1 MPLTLVTGPANAE
14 KAGVVLDRLR
24 AAIERE
30 PILVVPTSPDRAR
43 YQRELADEGIVFGV
57 RVQTFG
63 RLLGE
68 VASRAGATGRPLG
81 TVARERLAVSA
92 ARRAGLT
99 VLAASAATPGFPA
112 AACRLFDELAWD
124 RIAPQRWTQAL
135 RAWAADDAG
144 RREYADELGRLY
156 AAYRSELDRIGR
168 PDEALHQAAALDALR
183 EEPGRWGATPVL
195 FYGFDDLTALQVDAV
210 TALAATEAEVTIS
223 LTYEAGRHA
232 FAARGETVAELAPR
246 ADERIALDANDAHY
260 APEARAALHHLE
272 RRLFEDGGEEERD
285 GADRPESPSG
295 EAAAPTADRSAGAS
309 DPGAARAAA
318 LFADSGDAALTLFDD
333 LAARSG
339 AAAADPPGP
348 IVVRRG
354 ADGVAAGDAVV
365 FLEGG
370 GERAELELVAA
381 EVARLIRDEG
391 VPADEIAVV
400 LRQPDEASALVGQVF
415 EAYGVPIALT
425 RGTQLGHTP
434 LGRGFV
440 ALLRATTGGSAADVL
455 AYLRTPGR
463 IRATQWVDALEAE
476 LRRRGRRT
484 AADARALWERR
495 HPDLPLDA
503 LDRVADAQ
511 RRGPVELLERLG
523 QELASLFAGPHRRS
537 APILDAGEAEEA
549 RVLREGRR
557 ALADL
562 ADAAQLDRRLVP
574 EPAELAALLDALPVQ
589 LGERDAPGA
598 VQVTDPKSLRAR
610 RVQALFL
617 CRLQEGSFPA
627 PARPEPFLGDDERRQ
642 VNAASGLRLRAHED
656 VLGAER
662 YLLYAAVSRP
672 QRRLYLGWHAA
683 DDEGDPAVRS
693 AFVDDVA
700 RLFGDAPLDRR
711 RHRDLGAV
719 GWAGPSIP
727 CEREEQRARAHAAPP
742 VREPVAAPLTHP
754 AVLGELRAR
763 EAWAASGLETWA
775 SCPVKW
781 FVERLLRPEPL
792 EPDPEAMV
800 RGTLAHRVLEEA
812 LRRLADGGGLTPAHL
827 PAAREA
833 VRESLDELAGRI
845 RMSVDPSRRK
855 AMHRRLEADLL
866 RYVEAAALSRSQF
879 VPRHFEHR
887 FEGLDAGDGI
897 RLHGTVDRIDVR
909 GDEAILFDYKGK
921 TAYPQA
927 DWVEEG
933 RFQLAVYALAAR
945 KLLGLQPVGALYQ
958 PLGAEDLRPR
968 GALRD
973 DADED
978 VAVVG
983 KDRLSAEEFEQL
995 LDEAVGA
1002 AVSAAREARDGA
1014 LEPRPEKCAWGGG
1027 CAYPTICRCE
1037 A

>member
-24 AAIERE
+24 AVLERE

-43 YQRELADEGIVFGV
+43 YQRELADEGLVFGV
-57 RVQTFG
+57 RVETFG

-68 VASRAGATGRPLG
+68 VASRAGASGRLLG
-81 TVARERLAVSA
+81 PVARRRVA
-92 ARRAGLT
+92 AAAAGRADLR
-99 VLAASAATPGFPA
+99 VLAASAATPGFA
-112 AACRLFDELAWD
+112 EAACRLFDELAWD
-124 RIAPQRWTQAL
+124 RIGPPRWIQAL
-135 RAWAADDAG
+135 RAWAADDEA

-156 AAYRSELDRIGR
+156 AAYRKELERLGR
-168 PDEALHQAAALDALR
+168 LDEALHQAAGLDALR
-183 EEPGRWGATPVL
+183 EDPSRWGATPVL
-195 FYGFDDLTALQVDAV
+195 FYGFDDLSALQVDAV

-223 LTYEAGRHA
+223 LSYEPGRHA
-232 FAARGETVAELAPR
+232 FAARGETVAELTPR
-246 ADERIALDANDAHY
+246 ADRVIALEANDQHY

-272 RRLFEDGGEEERD
+272 RRLFDD
-285 GADRPESPSG
+285 AGAAGDP
-295 EAAAPTADRSAGAS
+295 AAASASAS
-309 DPGAARAAA
+309 SDAALA
-318 LFADSGDAALTLFDD
+318 LFAVGDDGAPTLFDD
-333 LAARSG
+333 LATRTG
-339 AAAADPPGP
+339 AAGADPPGP
-348 IVVRRG
+348 IAARRG
-354 ADGVAAGDAVV
+354 AAGVAAGDAVL

-381 EVARLIRDEG
+381 EVARLVRDEG
-391 VPADEIAVV
+391 IAPEEIAVV
-400 LRQPDEASALVGQVF
+400 LRQPDEASALVAQVF
-415 EAYGVPIALT
+415 DAYGLT
-425 RGTQLGHTP
+425 ITLGRRTQLGHTP
-434 LGRGFV
+434 LGRGLV
-440 ALLRATTGGSAADVL
+440 SLLRAATGGTSADLL

-463 IRATQWVDALEAE
+463 IRATQWVDRLEAE
-476 LRRRGRRT
+476 LRRQGKRT
-484 AADARALWERR
+484 AAEARALWESL

-503 LDRVADAQ
+503 LDRVAGAAG
-511 RRGPVELLERLG
+511 RGPTELLERLG
-523 QELASLFAGPHRRS
+523 QELASLFAGPHRRR
-537 APILDAGEAEEA
+537 APILDAAEAAEA

-562 ADAAQLDRRLVP
+562 ANAAVLDQRLVP
-574 EPAELAALLDALPVQ
+574 PAGELASLLAALTVDV
-589 LGERDAPGA
+589 GEREAPGA
-598 VQVTDPKSLRAR
+598 VQVTDPLSLRAR
-610 RVQALFL
+610 RVHALFL
-617 CRLQEGSFPA
+617 CRMQESAFPA

-656 VLGAER
+656 VLAGER

-672 QRRLYLGWHAA
+672 QRRLYLSWHSA

-700 RLFGDAPLDRR
+700 QVFGDDPLGRR

-719 GWAGPSIP
+719 GWAGPSVP
-727 CEREEQRARAHAAPP
+727 CEREAERAAAHAAPP

-754 AVLGELRAR
+754 SVLGALRAR

-781 FVERLLRPEPL
+781 FVERLLNPEPL
-792 EPDPEAMV
+792 EPDPEPMV

-812 LRRLADGGGLTPAHL
+812 LRRLTEDGALTPSRL
-827 PAAREA
+827 PEAREA
-833 VRESLDELAGRI
+833 VRSSLDELADRFP
-845 RMSVDPSRRK
+845 MSVDPARRRT
-855 AMHRRLEADLL
+855 MRRRLEADLL
-866 RYVEAAALSRSQF
+866 RYVEAAAMSRSAF
-879 VPRHFEHR
+879 VPTRFEHR

-909 GDEAILFDYKGK
+909 GGEAVLYDYKGK

-945 KLLGLQPVGALYQ
+945 KLLGLEPVGALYQ

-973 DADED
+973 DADPD

-983 KDRLSAEEFEQL
+983 KDRLSAEEFEEL
-995 LDEAVGA
+995 LEGAVGA
-1002 AVSAAREARDGA
+1002 AVAAAREARDGA
-1014 LEPRPEKCAWGGG
+1014 LEPRPDTCAWGGG
-1027 CAYPTICRCE
+1027 CAYPTICLCE